1 MYRDS
6 LTAAVRRQ
14 TTPRYWMSIAL
25 MLVLVFFASVI
36 SAELRFPGEST
47 APWWPAAGISVIA
60 VFAARGR
67 GVAVAGLIVAVTTAA
82 NLVAGTLWWVAI
94 GFGIANAAEAWLVPA
109 ITRYGRRPGHRF
121 RHPDAAQYV
130 IATGG
135 GAAAAGLLVGLVVAL
150 NDGDLLGTAAQVAAS
165 HGSSVLLLGA
175 LGVIPRASFIPRRA
189 FELLLQAT
197 LLAASVVVAFGPGQY
212 VPVAFLIIPVMAWAA
227 FRFTAGVTL
236 IEITVVSVAI
246 TMLSFLGG
254 GAFAVFADGNGEV
267 LIGLIQ
273 LFTLA
278 LGVSLLPL
286 AVAQDDRNDLY
297 LRLSAREQ
305 LLRGAIISSDAG
317 FIVVRREDGGGHL
330 VVESNPNGERMLA
343 SWLSRDGDRTLVD
356 GVRLAE
362 LAESTGDPVMT
373 DVAFPDGHH
382 LEISVNVVA
391 GDATLLLIQAIDVTE
406 QTKAARALADAFVH
420 EREAADRL
428 RALAAQ
434 KDEFVSSVS
443 HELRTPVTSILGYAE
458 DLAEADLPE
467 SERRSVEVIMRNAR
481 RLADLVEDLLDVS
494 REAGQSGGEA
504 NAVDLRAAIK
514 QCVEDLSAIA
524 ERAHVTVAVVDD
536 GQRVVAAD
544 RLGLDRILVNLLA
557 NAIKFTPP
565 GGRIDITTAAVGD
578 FAHVEITDTG
588 RGIPPSELGKVFER
602 FHRVAA
608 GKDFVPGTGLG
619 LPIVRDLVTRM
630 GGRVEL
636 RSDGTTGTT
645 AIVELPLF
653 READLT
659 AGATPR

>member
-14 TTPRYWMSIAL
+14 TAPRYWASIAL
-25 MLVLVFFASVI
+25 LLALVFFASVV
-36 SAELRFPGEST
+36 SAELRFPGAST

-67 GVAVAGLIVAVTTAA
+67 GIVVAGLIVVVTTAA
-82 NLVAGTLWWVAI
+82 NLVAGTIWWMAI

-109 ITRYGRRPGHRF
+109 ITRYGRRPGGRF
-121 RHPDAAQYV
+121 RHPDAMRYL
-130 IATGG
+130 IATAG
-135 GAAAAGLLVGLVVAL
+135 GAGAVGMLVGVVVAL
-150 NDGDLLGTAAQVAAS
+150 NGGDLLSTAAHVAAS
-165 HGSSVLLLGA
+165 HGSSVLLLGV
-175 LGVIPRASFIPRRA
+175 LGVIARPSFIPRRVI
-189 FELLLQAT
+189 ELLLQAA
-197 LLAASVVVAFGPGQY
+197 LLGGTVIIAFGPGTY
-212 VPVAFLIIPVMAWAA
+212 LPVAFLIIPVMAWAA

-236 IEITVVSVAI
+236 IEVAVVSVAV
-246 TMLSFLGG
+246 TVLSFLDG
-254 GAFAVFADGNGEV
+254 GAFAAFAAGDAEL

-278 LGVSLLPL
+278 LGISLLPL
-286 AVAQDDRNDLY
+286 AVAQDDRTDLF

-305 LLRGAIISSDAG
+305 LLRGAIVSSHAG
-317 FIVVRREDGGGHL
+317 FIVARREDGGIHR

-343 SWLSRDGDRTLVD
+343 DWLTTDGEKTLVD
-356 GVRLAE
+356 STRLAD
-362 LAESTGDPVMT
+362 LVESTAEGVMT
-373 DVAFPDGHH
+373 DVAFPDGRH
-382 LEISVNVVA
+382 LEVSASVVA
-391 GDATLLLIQAIDVTE
+391 ADTTLLLIQAIDVTE

-443 HELRTPVTSILGYAE
+443 HELRTPVTSILGYTE
-458 DLAEADLPE
+458 DLVDADLPE
-467 SERRSVEVIMRNAR
+467 GERRSVEVIMRNAR
-481 RLADLVEDLLDVS
+481 RLADLVEDLLNVS

-504 NAVDLRAAIK
+504 SAVDLHSAIR

-524 ERAHVTVAVVDD
+524 ERAHVTVELADAD
-536 GQRVVAAD
+536 HLVVAAD
-544 RLGLDRILVNLLA
+544 RLGLDRILVNLIA

-565 GGRIDITTAAVGD
+565 GGRIDITTAAAEGL
-578 FAHVEITDTG
+578 ARVEIADTG
-588 RGIPPSELGKVFER
+588 RGIPPSELDKVFER
-602 FHRVAA
+602 FHRVTAE
-608 GKDFVPGTGLG
+608 KEFVPGTGLG

-645 AIVELPLF
+645 AIVELPLY
-653 READLT
+653 RESGVT
-659 AGATPR
+659 APATPR